1 MRERPPARHYGDVRA
16 ERDFDDVVNAC
27 GTISRTRSIRSGH
40 VAPVDARRRSSPMT
54 RRLKSAPWPA
64 LPLVPGG
71 TRHWFSLTISAAAH
85 EYAGRE
91 KLRAQSNEFGNE
103 AIKVTDGVYVAV
115 VYSASNVML
124 IQGDS
129 GSTIVETSTDPVDAR
144 ACPYAAIVTRK
155 I

>member
-1 MRERPPARHYGDVRA
+1 M
-16 ERDFDDVVNAC
+16 
-27 GTISRTRSIRSGH
+27 
-40 VAPVDARRRSSPMT
+40 
-54 RRLKSAPWPA
+54 
-64 LPLVPGG
+64 
-71 TRHWFSLTISAAAH
+71 TISAAAQ

-91 KLRAQSNEFGNE
+91 KLRAQSNEFRNE

-129 GSTIVETSTDPVDAR
+129 GSTIVNTSTDPVDAR
-144 ACPYAAIVTRK
+144 ACPYAAIVTLK